1 MEHTKHYHLSQWSME
16 DRIQMQDFNDDNA
29 KIDAALKAE
38 AETRQAADTAQQ
50 AALNNHTAQITKL
63 GNCQISRFTYT
74 GTGPDVPQVLTFPKK
89 PLMVMMM
96 NGSGCAAFCLYG
108 FTSSRLLDSSNGH
121 FPVSWTENS
130 LTWTS
135 STMNAKGTPYPA
147 LVLYAMD

>member
-1 MEHTKHYHLSQWSME
+1 MPSNQTPNYQLSQWERSDKIQME
-16 DRIQMQDFNDDNA
+16 DFNADNA
-29 KIDAALKAE
+29 KIDAVLGTLAAQVSTKAE
-38 AETRQAADTAQQ
+38 QS
-50 AALNNHTAQITKL
+50 ALTTLTGRVAKL

>member
-1 MEHTKHYHLSQWSME
+1 MDHTTNHQLSQWENTDRVLME
-16 DRIQMQDFNDDNA
+16 DFNADNA
-29 KIDAALKAE
+29 KIDAALRAE
-38 AETRQAADTAQQ
+38 ADARAAAD
-50 AALNNHTAQITKL
+50 AALAAQVAKL

>member
-1 MEHTKHYHLSQWSME
+1 MDHTTNHQLSQWENTDRVLME
-16 DRIQMQDFNDDNA
+16 DFNADNA
-29 KIDAALKAE
+29 KIDAALRAE
-38 AETRQAADTAQQ
+38 ADARAAETQARAAADAELSAQMS
-50 AALNNHTAQITKL
+50 KL

-108 FTSSRLLDSSNGH
+108 FTSSRLLDSSDGH